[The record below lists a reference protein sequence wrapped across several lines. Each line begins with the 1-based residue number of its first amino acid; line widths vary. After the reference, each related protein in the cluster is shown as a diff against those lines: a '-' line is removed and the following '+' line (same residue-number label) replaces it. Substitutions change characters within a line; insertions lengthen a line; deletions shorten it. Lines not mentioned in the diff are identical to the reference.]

1 MDANTGTSPTPPAS
15 DAFPASSG
23 VPLPELAR
31 AITAGAVRLAAA
43 TAAWLALVAE
53 FDARGGWH
61 GVGIRSCAHWLSWQC
76 GLAPG
81 PAREHVRV
89 ARALPGLPRI
99 QTAFADGRLS
109 YSKVR
114 ALTRIATPDCEQS
127 LLDLAQVST
136 AAQLDRVAREWRRAD
151 SADDSP
157 SEPPEA
163 SRCFEHWWD
172 EAGM

>member
-1 MDANTGTSPTPPAS
+1 MDANSAPSPEPTPPS
-15 DAFPASSG
+15 PAAPALSL
-23 VPLPELAR
+23 PLAELAR

-53 FDARGGWH
+53 FDRRGGWH

-89 ARALPGLPRI
+89 ARALPALPAIRA
-99 QTAFADGRLS
+99 AFAAGRLS

-114 ALTRIATPDCEQS
+114 ALTRVAAPDSEQA
-127 LLDLAQVST
+127 LLDLAGVCT

-151 SADDSP
+151 SQPDDGGP
-157 SEPPEA
+157 PEPPEA
-163 SRCFEHWWD
+163 
-172 EAGM
+172 